1 MGARLLEE
9 QTPSGN
15 AEATQTVKLR
25 QSGERSV
32 LARVSVS
39 VSEGLTRDLRFCAWF
54 KNYDVESVS
63 VALNTD
69 FGAEGLPG
77 DTIRA
82 LMELV
87 IEGHL
92 SWSTL
97 FWNMKLGEIIP
108 DDITENEEIERIRA
122 GTPVPSPRLAEK
134 AQPVPPVTPDGANE

>member
-9 QTPSGN
+9 QTPAGS

-39 VSEGLTRDLRFCAWF
+39 VAEGLTRDLQFCAWF
-54 KNYDVESVS
+54 KNIDPDEVS
-63 VALNTD
+63 VGLNTD
-69 FGAEGLPG
+69 FGTEGLPG

-82 LMELV
+82 LMQLV

-108 DDITENEEIERIRA
+108 EDITEMDEAARIKE
-122 GTPVPSPRLAEK
+122 GPPISPTTPSPLSIE
-134 AQPVPPVTPDGANE
+134 QPSNPQE